1 MSNKL
6 NHSKTVS
13 LTTLGVLAAL
23 IVVMAFTPLG
33 YLKVGALSITFLMI
47 PVVIGSIIV
56 GPAGGAF
63 LGGVFGLTSFIQCF
77 GMDAFGTALAD
88 INVFYCAIMCFVS
101 RILAGFL
108 AGVVFRLVDKIDKSR
123 VVSFG
128 AASLSGALLNTVFFV
143 FFLIVLF
150 GRTEFVKS
158 FGDSVI
164 AIIAALVSVNSII
177 EAVVCLFVGAA
188 VSKALA
194 VFLPKKTAE

>member
-6 NHSKTVS
+6 NHSKIVS

-47 PVVIGSIIV
+47 PVVIGAIIV
-56 GPAGGAF
+56 GPVGGAV

-128 AASLSGALLNTVFFV
+128 AASLTGALLNTVFFV

-177 EAVVCLFVGAA
+177 ESVVCLFVGAA
-188 VSKALA
+188 ISKALA
-194 VFLPKKTAE
+194 VFLPKAAE

>member
-6 NHSKTVS
+6 NHSKIVS

-23 IVVMAFTPLG
+23 IVVMTFTPLG

-47 PVVIGSIIV
+47 PVVIGAIIV
-56 GPAGGAF
+56 GPVGGAV

-128 AASLSGALLNTVFFV
+128 AASLTGALLNTVFFV

-177 EAVVCLFVGAA
+177 ESVVCLFVGAA
-188 VSKALA
+188 ISKALA
-194 VFLPKKTAE
+194 VFLPKKAAE

>member
-6 NHSKTVS
+6 NHSKIVS

-33 YLKVGALSITFLMI
+33 YLKIGALSITFLMI
-47 PVVIGSIIV
+47 PVVIGAIIV
-56 GPAGGAF
+56 GPVGGAV

-128 AASLSGALLNTVFFV
+128 AASLTGALLNTVFFV

-177 EAVVCLFVGAA
+177 ESVVCLFVGAA
-188 VSKALA
+188 ISKALA
-194 VFLPKKTAE
+194 VFLPKAAE

>member
-6 NHSKTVS
+6 NHSKIVS

-23 IVVMAFTPLG
+23 IVVMTFTPLG

-47 PVVIGSIIV
+47 PVVIGAIIV
-56 GPAGGAF
+56 GPVGGAV

-128 AASLSGALLNTVFFV
+128 AASLTGALLNTVFFV

-177 EAVVCLFVGAA
+177 ESVVCLFVGAA
-188 VSKALA
+188 ISKALA
-194 VFLPKKTAE
+194 VFLPKAAE

>member
-6 NHSKTVS
+6 NHSKIVS

-47 PVVIGSIIV
+47 PVVIGAIIV
-56 GPAGGAF
+56 GPVGGAV

-88 INVFYCAIMCFVS
+88 INIFYCAIMCFVS

-128 AASLSGALLNTVFFV
+128 AASLTGALLNTVFFV

-177 EAVVCLFVGAA
+177 ESVVCLFVGAA
-188 VSKALA
+188 ISKALV
-194 VFLPKKTAE
+194 VFLPKKAAE